1 MTKYL
6 VKLTVKAR
14 RNVDDEVGTYYVGQ
28 DFRFA
33 SEKNMPP
40 LQYALLGYAF
50 KTKKDAEE
58 FCELRPF
65 KGEVK
70 EWFDPFF
77 YKVTHEVEAFYLEG

>member
-1 MTKYL
+1 MNKFL
-6 VKLTVKAR
+6 VKLTVTAR

-33 SEKNMPP
+33 SEKDMPP
-40 LQYALLGYAF
+40 TQYALKGYAF
-50 KTKKDAEE
+50 RSKSDAEE

-70 EWFDPFF
+70 ECFDPFF
-77 YKVTHEVEAFYLEG
+77 YKVTHEVVEFEVE